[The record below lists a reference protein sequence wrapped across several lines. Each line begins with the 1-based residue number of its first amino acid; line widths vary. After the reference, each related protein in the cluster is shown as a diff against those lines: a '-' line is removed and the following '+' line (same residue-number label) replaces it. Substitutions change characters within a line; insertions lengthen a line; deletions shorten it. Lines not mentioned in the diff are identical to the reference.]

1 MKLFF
6 AEANNLLNN
15 IFVFGHSHQSNM
27 EYFFVFTTVMCVLF
41 FQDQNMEASSLT
53 EEVRKAK
60 EVCCQTACN
69 CLH

>member
-27 EYFFVFTTVMCVLF
+27 EYFFVFTTVMCVRF
-41 FQDQNMEASSLT
+41 FQGQDTALT
-53 EEVRKAK
+53 EDVREAK

-69 CLH
+69 C

>member
-6 AEANNLLNN
+6 AEANSLLNN

-41 FQDQNMEASSLT
+41 FQDQNMEA
-53 EEVRKAK
+53 A
-60 EVCCQTACN
+60 
-69 CLH
+69 H